1 MRVEIEGNHWQSGFS
16 ALFWPS
22 FLWHQAGLRVPR
34 VPIFPASPGK
44 WSSFFW
50 PSCGPLIDPLCA
62 CRGNL
67 FFRTTQA
74 VPLTP
79 GPAADAGGASP
90 PHTGP
95 LSLLS
100 DPFELLSNYF
110 YSWVPP
116 TKNWRKRRY
125 YSDSTFNRGANLVR
139 CANLVH
145 LSDGLGARR
154 STADCGA
161 SMAGD
166 VSDVSGEL
174 GETSRGL
181 LVPRCGV
188 CCSKRATRRRACP

>member
-1 MRVEIEGNHWQSGFS
+1 MFPALPGKFS
-16 ALFWPS
+16 A
-22 FLWHQAGLRVPR
+22 
-34 VPIFPASPGK
+34 
-44 WSSFFW
+44 FFW
-50 PSCGPLIDPLCA
+50 PSCGPLIDSLCA

-79 GPAADAGGASP
+79 SPAADAGGASP

-100 DPFELLSNYF
+100 DPFELLFNYF

-116 TKNWRKRRY
+116 TKNCRKRRY
-125 YSDSTFNRGANLVR
+125 YSDSTLDCGCQFGSVG
-139 CANLVH
+139 VSFIH

-154 STADCGA
+154 STADCCA